1 MGQQLIVNPASMA
14 SQRRPSLGDSTNRDR
29 ASSLG
34 RAKVGD
40 PAAPD
45 PAAAS
50 LHPQLAGAGLTRT
63 SEGYQLADTFLFRQ
77 QLDRA
82 MRRQDAKDDL
92 IQSLSNSFEEEGGL
106 RQMLVP
112 MRSPSAGGSG
122 NEGVKDSV
130 VRMLLHVDS
139 LQTDVAK
146 LLFEQLPQVQDVMET
161 DGSMPLTRL
170 ILSQFRWLEH
180 VVDGDAL
187 IEAFNEAL
195 EVSAAPAAAAL
206 PCPAIHPD
214 ESNAR
219 PARWLAC

>member
-1 MGQQLIVNPASMA
+1 MA

-29 ASSLG
+29 TSSLS
-34 RAKVGD
+34 RAKPPE

-45 PAAAS
+45 PAAANVH
-50 LHPQLAGAGLTRT
+50 LQLAEAGLTRN
-63 SEGYQLADTFLFRQ
+63 SDGYQLADTFLFRQ
-77 QLDRA
+77 HLDRA
-82 MRRQDAKDDL
+82 MRRQDTKDDL
-92 IQSLSNSFEEEGGL
+92 IQSLSNTFEEEGGL

-112 MRSPSAGGSG
+112 MRSKSVAGSG

-170 ILSQFRWLEH
+170 IMSQFRWLEH

-187 IEAFNEAL
+187 IEAFSEAM
-195 EVSAAPAAAAL
+195 EVPPPAAAAPSDQASRL
-206 PCPAIHPD
+206 H
-214 ESNAR
+214 ESHASRPMAR
-219 PARWLAC
+219 PCAHVPPFVR